1 MCRRGIIKS
10 RNMRWGQSEESRC
23 QHRQSRRH
31 LSIISYAADIRNLL
45 STTLYSLHSIYPLS
59 LFYDL
64 VLPDTSSS
72 INTFRL
78 KFFEMPA
85 AIALHLL
92 RIPVNT
98 LHCLKSSQH
107 SPGIFRWT
115 SENFSIS
122 CSTAHNFNTENWNRT
137 CRNCC
142 KTVSGYSDLIIL
154 WSPSS

>member
-1 MCRRGIIKS
+1 
-10 RNMRWGQSEESRC
+10 MRTEWGKQM
-23 QHRQSRRH
+23 
-31 LSIISYAADIRNLL
+31 
-45 STTLYSLHSIYPLS
+45 STQAELETSLYHQLYSWLLTSA
-59 LFYDL
+59 
-64 VLPDTSSS
+64 TSSVQHS
-72 INTFRL
+72 LVYTLSPPSLLEPSLARHIFINKFML

-85 AIALHLL
+85 AKALHLL